1 MVTTELVLRDV
12 RADDDLDAI
21 NAGCPVWFSGDLL
34 RQMFAVEDGTPK
46 LMVVAERAGEV
57 VGYAHAV
64 GHGVTDGRRG
74 LGYVFVR
81 PEHRRTGVGTAL
93 WSKVL
98 EVCTPERVPGV
109 SVQVDESD
117 GSTLAVAAARGFVPR
132 GLHVESRL
140 DLAGIGDLSPL
151 ATAPRAPGVV
161 LRPLPEDVTEE
172 GWHRFKEVY
181 DRLMADAP
189 DVADGAEVIPYD
201 VLRAVLH
208 EPWQVTGAWVG
219 GELVGFTA
227 IAVLDPV
234 AGKLNTWFTGVDKEH
249 RGLGLS
255 TALKAAQAL
264 ALKEA
269 GWSSI
274 LTQNMEGNAAIL
286 ASNRTLGFRPVLG
299 KRDLTLD
306 F

>member
-1 MVTTELVLRDV
+1 METTELVLRDV
-12 RADDDLDAI
+12 RDDDDLDAI
-21 NAGCPVWFSGDLL
+21 NAGCTVWFSGTLL
-34 RQMFAVEDGTPK
+34 RQMFSVEDAAPK
-46 LMVVAERAGEV
+46 LMMVAERAGEV

-74 LGYVFVR
+74 VGYVFVR

-93 WSKVL
+93 WHRVL

-109 SVQVDESD
+109 SVQVDDSD
-117 GSTLAVAAARGFVPR
+117 VSTRAVATAHGFVPR

-140 DLAGIGDLSPL
+140 DLAGIGDLSYL
-151 ATAPRAPGVV
+151 ATAPRAPGIE
-161 LRPLPEDVTEE
+161 LRPLPEDITEE
-172 GWHRFKEVY
+172 GWHRFKELF
-181 DRLMADAP
+181 DRTMADAP
-189 DVADGAEVIPYD
+189 DVAAGAEPIPYD

-208 EPWQVTGAWVG
+208 EPWQVTGAWED

-227 IAVLDPV
+227 IVVLDAE
-234 AGKLNTWFTGVDKEH
+234 AGKLNTWFTGVDREH
-249 RGLGLS
+249 RRLGLS
-255 TALKAAQAL
+255 TALKAAQAV

-269 GWSSI
+269 GWTSI

-286 ASNRTLGFRPVLG
+286 ASNRTLGFQPVLG